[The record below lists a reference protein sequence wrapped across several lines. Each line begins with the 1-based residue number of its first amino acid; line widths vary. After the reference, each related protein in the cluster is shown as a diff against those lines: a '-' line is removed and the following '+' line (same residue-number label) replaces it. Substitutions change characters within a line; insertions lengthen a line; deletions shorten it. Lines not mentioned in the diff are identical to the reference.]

1 MGEGRLSGFPELGP
15 VPAVAQYG
23 ARMEFRTAARTAF
36 APVALLAVLSA
47 CSGSPAP
54 APAPNPA
61 PSSSA
66 APAKEQVPDR
76 QPHTLVLNATGSG
89 SLKQV
94 TYTLDGATK
103 ETGQVKMPWRQS
115 LTVPADGKPHQWTLE
130 ITYSG
135 ASGQVEMY
143 SVVDGKES
151 AHTASGGRGNVT
163 GSASIGGSV
172 AG

>member
-1 MGEGRLSGFPELGP
+1 MN
-15 VPAVAQYG
+15 
-23 ARMEFRTAARTAF
+23 FRTAAWTAI
-36 APVALLAVLSA
+36 APVVVLTA

-54 APAPNPA
+54 APAPPAPA
-61 PSSSA
+61 PSSSSA
-66 APAKEQVPDR
+66 APVKEPVPDR

-94 TYTLDGATK
+94 TYTLDGAAK
-103 ETGQVKMPWRQS
+103 ETGPVKMPWRQS

-151 AHTASGGRGNVT
+151 AHSASGGSGSGNLT

-172 AG
+172 QG

>member
-1 MGEGRLSGFPELGP
+1 MN
-15 VPAVAQYG
+15 
-23 ARMEFRTAARTAF
+23 FRTAARTVF
-36 APVALLAVLSA
+36 APVALLAAATA
-47 CSGSPAP
+47 CSAAPPPAP
-54 APAPNPA
+54 PAPVPS
-61 PSSSA
+61 SSSA
-66 APAKEQVPDR
+66 APVKEQVPDR

-94 TYTLDGATK
+94 TYTLDGVAK
-103 ETGQVKMPWRQS
+103 EAGQVKMPWRQS

-135 ASGQVEMY
+135 ASGHVEMY

-151 AHTASGGRGNVT
+151 VHTASGGSGNVT

-172 AG
+172 QG

>member
-1 MGEGRLSGFPELGP
+1 MD
-15 VPAVAQYG
+15 
-23 ARMEFRTAARTAF
+23 FRTSARTAF
-36 APVALLAVLSA
+36 VPVAFLAAATA
-47 CSGSPAP
+47 CSGSPASPP
-54 APAPNPA
+54 APAP

-66 APAKEQVPDR
+66 APVREQVPDR
-76 QPHTLVLNATGSG
+76 EPHTLVLNATGSG

-94 TYTLDGATK
+94 SYTLDGAAK
-103 ETGQVKMPWRQS
+103 ETGPVKMPWRQS

-135 ASGQVEMY
+135 ASGHVEMY

-151 AHTASGGRGNVT
+151 VHTASGGSGNVT

-172 AG
+172 QG

>member
-1 MGEGRLSGFPELGP
+1 MGERRLSGFPERGP
-15 VPAVAQYG
+15 VPAADQYG
-23 ARMEFRTAARTAF
+23 ARMELRTAARTVF
-36 APVALLAVLSA
+36 APVALLAALTA

-54 APAPNPA
+54 APAPS
-61 PSSSA
+61 SSSA
-66 APAKEQVPDR
+66 APVKEQVPDR

-89 SLKQV
+89 SLKQI
-94 TYTLDGATK
+94 TYTLDGVTK

-135 ASGQVEMY
+135 ASGQVDMY

-151 AHTASGGRGNVT
+151 VHTASGGHGNVT

-172 AG
+172 EG

>member
-1 MGEGRLSGFPELGP
+1 MD
-15 VPAVAQYG
+15 
-23 ARMEFRTAARTAF
+23 FRIAARTLL
-36 APVALLAVLSA
+36 APVALLAALTA

-54 APAPNPA
+54 APAPEPVP

-66 APAKEQVPDR
+66 APAKESVPDR

-94 TYTLDGATK
+94 TYTLDGAAK
-103 ETGQVKMPWRQS
+103 ETGPVKMPWRQS

-135 ASGQVEMY
+135 ASGHVEMY

-151 AHTASGGRGNVT
+151 ARTASGGSGNVT
-163 GSASIGGSV
+163 GSASVGGSV
-172 AG
+172 QG